1 MNEPSVYLNGQWLPE
16 SNAALSLVDAGF
28 VLGATIAEQLRT
40 FHGKL
45 FRLDDHL
52 GRLEHS
58 LKLVGIDLPVS
69 RALLAELARE
79 IVARNHPLLASG
91 DDLGLSIFVTPGEYP
106 AYSSSPQLPG
116 TPISRS
122 ASDAT
127 LCLHTYPL
135 PFRYWADKYRT
146 GQLLATTDIR
156 QVPAECWP
164 PAIKCRSRMHYYLA
178 DRQAA
183 QRHPG
188 ARALLLDFDGNV
200 TEASTANVLLYRR
213 AEGLVSPPRSKI
225 LHGISLM
232 ELFEVAA
239 ALEISR
245 VERDFTP
252 QEAADA
258 DEVLLTST
266 PFCVLPCTS
275 LNGRAIGSGQPG
287 EIFHRLLAAWSEIV
301 GVEIVHQAERFCT
314 R

>member
-1 MNEPSVYLNGQWLPE
+1 
-16 SNAALSLVDAGF
+16 
-28 VLGATIAEQLRT
+28 
-40 FHGKL
+40 
-45 FRLDDHL
+45 
-52 GRLEHS
+52 
-58 LKLVGIDLPVS
+58 
-69 RALLAELARE
+69 
-79 IVARNHPLLASG
+79 
-91 DDLGLSIFVTPGEYP
+91 
-106 AYSSSPQLPG
+106 
-116 TPISRS
+116 
-122 ASDAT
+122 
-127 LCLHTYPL
+127 
-135 PFRYWADKYRT
+135 
-146 GQLLATTDIR
+146 
-156 QVPAECWP
+156 
-164 PAIKCRSRMHYYLA
+164 MHYYLA